1 MKGIIPADDDLIS
14 SIIAISHALA
24 KLSVDRKSMFYNKM
38 HPSELIKQ
46 AEEKY
51 GNEANWDRHIRFR
64 HNQYTRKTKSRV
76 PKYLESYGRVTQWN
90 KEQEL
95 SEEMMRYRDRELPNP
110 KGIKRSEIMVE
121 LMENALNNSEN
132 SLIPKNCP

>member
-1 MKGIIPADDDLIS
+1 MKGIIPADNNDDLIS
-14 SIIAISHALA
+14 RIITASQTLSQ
-24 KLSVDRKSMFYNKM
+24 LSVDQKSMFYEKM

-51 GNEANWDRHIRFR
+51 GDEANWDRHIRFR

-76 PKYLESYGRVTQWN
+76 PNYLESYGRIAQWN
-90 KEQEL
+90 KDQEL

-110 KGIKRSEIMVE
+110 RGIKRNEIMIE
-121 LMENALNNSEN
+121 LMENALSNSVR
-132 SLIPKNCP
+132 